1 MRSPGMAILLVV
13 VLSTF
18 CQLSARGF
26 EITEKSEPV
35 VTLAQGSSGEIFC
48 TSDEPYEFCKWSQVG
63 KDKNC
68 MVTSQNIEE
77 VSIERPIFV
86 PYH

>member
-1 MRSPGMAILLVV
+1 MRGPGGMAILLLVV

-35 VTLAQGSSGEIFC
+35 VTFAQGSSGEIFC

-77 VSIERPIFV
+77 VRPIFV
-86 PYH
+86 TFH